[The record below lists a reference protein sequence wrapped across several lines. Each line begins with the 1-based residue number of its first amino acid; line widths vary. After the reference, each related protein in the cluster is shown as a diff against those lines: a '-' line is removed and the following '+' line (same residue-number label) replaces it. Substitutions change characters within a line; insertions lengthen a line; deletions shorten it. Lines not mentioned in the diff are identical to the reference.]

1 MMVLTIGLEPTTS
14 TLPWWRTTHC
24 AMSAFPKYIIAD
36 FKDKV
41 QLFFSFFRTKRPMK
55 GIYDTIGLRMDQP
68 LEDDKDENHH

>member
-41 QLFFSFFRTKRPMK
+41 QLFSHFFVRNAR
-55 GIYDTIGLRMDQP
+55 
-68 LEDDKDENHH
+68 